1 MYHGKNKGPT
11 HVRRRNAIGIA
22 PSIGVPN
29 SFVHSD
35 SAIVSNSERRQKNF
49 RNRRIHK
56 ILQVR
61 WNEESSIRFCDF
73 HLCRIRILEF
83 RSDHLTMP
91 ATAMDGDFTAE
102 LQLGNSPALRLYIH
116 RTYSCTQYSS
126 LSSSSVS
133 DPRAPRGRVTC
144 GCRLSGHS
152 LICRCA

>member
-1 MYHGKNKGPT
+1 MVKIRDQLTYDVEMPS
-11 HVRRRNAIGIA
+11 RIGIA

-73 HLCRIRILEF
+73 HLCRIRILESGVTM
-83 RSDHLTMP
+83 RMP

-152 LICRCA
+152 LVCRCA